1 MLRLEPA
8 LSRMVLDR
16 WPRQVHGTEQ
26 WHISGDVAH
35 FIELERPIDLAGRRA
50 HIDVLI
56 KDELLQCCVNR
67 SVCLSASVYD
77 HPSGRVGLAVLDG
90 AATCTRLDTFL
101 AS

>member
-26 WHISGDVAH
+26 WHISGDVPH

-56 KDELLQCCVNR
+56 KDKLLQCCVNR
-67 SVCLSASVYD
+67 SVCLSASVED
-77 HPSGRVGLAVLDG
+77 RQAHSARGMVLYG
-90 AATCTRLDTFL
+90 CGQAY
-101 AS
+101 